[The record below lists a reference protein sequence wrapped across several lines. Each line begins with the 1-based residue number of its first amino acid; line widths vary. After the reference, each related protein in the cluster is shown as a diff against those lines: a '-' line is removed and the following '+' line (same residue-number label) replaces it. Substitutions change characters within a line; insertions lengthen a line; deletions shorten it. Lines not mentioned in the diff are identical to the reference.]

1 MSALLNLKYM
11 SRQLF
16 LFTTI
21 ALVCIGIANVPA
33 HSEETTSESNRDGY
47 PEKVVPGGTYLY

>member
-21 ALVCIGIANVPA
+21 ALICIGVANVPA
-33 HSEETTSESNRDGY
+33 YSKETNESSRDGY